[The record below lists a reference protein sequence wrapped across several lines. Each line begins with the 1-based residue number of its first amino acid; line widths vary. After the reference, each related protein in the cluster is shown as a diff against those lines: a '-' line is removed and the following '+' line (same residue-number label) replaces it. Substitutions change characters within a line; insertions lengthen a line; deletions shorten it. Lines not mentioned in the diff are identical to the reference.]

1 METTEFMLNLEKQ
14 LRTTRKVAENTAHAY
29 IKSLYALNGKK
40 PFKNLAFLKKIEEVE
55 RIISEY
61 AESTQR
67 ALFATLT
74 SVLSMYKDKGY
85 KKVFQHFQ
93 DKMTE
98 RVEEKKEEEK
108 NGKVKSDK
116 QTENWL
122 SWDEIES
129 RKNELR
135 GGLIAGNKRSIDA
148 TEYEKLLQYIVLAL
162 YTEVQPRRNQDYLD
176 MYIVKKWND
185 KMPTDKNYLDV
196 TTKRFIY
203 NKYKTA
209 KKWGTQTEEIP
220 APLWEILQ
228 LFFKYHPLWKGDAKR
243 KTDPIKLL
251 VSADGTPLTAVNAI
265 TRLLNKVFDKKVGS
279 SMLRHIFLT
288 DKYKDTLEE
297 MKKDSLAMAH
307 SGNQQRDYVLADQ
320 PPKPS
325 ANQKEVSPPSSQ
337 IGSSV

>member
-1 METTEFMLNLEKQ
+1 METTEFMLNLEKE
-14 LRTTRKVAENTAHAY
+14 LRTQRKVAENTAHAY

-40 PFKNLAFLKKIEEVE
+40 PFKNLSFLKKIDEVE
-55 RIISEY
+55 RIIAEY

-67 ALFATLT
+67 GLFATLT
-74 SVLSMYKDKGY
+74 SVLSMYKDKAGY

-98 RVEEKKEEEK
+98 RVEEKREAEKE
-108 NGKVKSDK
+108 GKVKSNK
-116 QTENWL
+116 QADNWL
-122 SWDEIES
+122 SWDDIEA
-129 RKNELR
+129 RKAELR
-135 GGLIAGNKRSIDA
+135 GGLVAGNKRSIDTA
-148 TEYEKLLQYIVLAL
+148 EYDKILQFVVLAL

-196 TTKRFIY
+196 AGKRFVY

-209 KKWGTQTEEIP
+209 KKWGAQYQEIP
-220 APLWEILQ
+220 EPLWEVLQ

-251 VSADGTPLTAVNAI
+251 VSADGTPMTAVNAI

-297 MKKDSLAMAH
+297 MKKDSLAMGH
-307 SGNQQRDYVLADQ
+307 STSQQRDYVLA
-320 PPKPS
+320 
-325 ANQKEVSPPSSQ
+325 NQKEVLPPSSQ
-337 IGSSV
+337 TESSE